1 MIYLILNLLYE
12 IQQTIKYI
20 YLNTTLLTYDAFF
33 KLNFIGYSI
42 SKPL

>member
-12 IQQTIKYI
+12 IQQTIFI
-20 YLNTTLLTYDAFF
+20 YLNITLLTYDAFF
-33 KLNFIGYSI
+33 KLNFIDYSI